1 MTPIIFEAN
10 DRLSFSG
17 GYELWMGICGSD
29 PNWGGAT
36 IWGSDTG
43 VSYKLAGYQSGKS
56 RMGVLMADLPNVA
69 DPDVTSTLDVDLAMS
84 GGELLSGTDAD
95 RDNYRTLCWVEGA
108 AGEFELISY
117 KTATL
122 VSGNRYTLTSLR
134 RGVFGTPISLHATG
148 KKFLRLD
155 AAVAIVTFEPQDVGK
170 TAHFKFA
177 SFNLYGARG
186 QSIANLADYTYDI
199 KGHFHNVTQFVS
211 NDATVD
217 AIGTGGPP
225 FTAATVRV
233 YGKLAGV
240 PTVGQ
245 LISLKKSDGTIRTH
259 AAATFAGKAL
269 STTYWAM
276 LNPLTDTIYLLT
288 LYSDVLNAMGW
299 GHISLGDPVTTPDA
313 GGAGGTSGGG
323 GGGFGGGGGGQGPG
337 GHLVL

>member
-1 MTPIIFEAN
+1 M
-10 DRLSFSG
+10 
-17 GYELWMGICGSD
+17 
-29 PNWGGAT
+29 
-36 IWGSDTG
+36 
-43 VSYKLAGYQSGKS
+43 
-56 RMGVLMADLPNVA
+56 
-69 DPDVTSTLDVDLAMS
+69 
-84 GGELLSGTDAD
+84 
-95 RDNYRTLCWVEGA
+95 
-108 AGEFELISY
+108 
-117 KTATL
+117 TATT
-122 VSGNRYTLTSLR
+122 SAPCAGSKGIPAPSSSSATRPPRWSQGNRYEPHRLR

-155 AAVAIVTFEPQDVGK
+155 QAVAIITFEPQDVGK
-170 TAHFKFA
+170 TAHFKFP
-177 SFNLYGARG
+177 SFNVWGARG
-186 QSIANLADYTYDI
+186 QSIADVDEFTYDI
-199 KGHFHNVTQFVS
+199 TGHFHNVLQFVA